1 MTCLKHSYFQLE
13 KIYLKI
19 PFGPKKRIF
28 FFENAL
34 FGFSEKTSKK
44 RKFFWEKILKAPL
57 SFREKG
63 FIEDMYIDRF
73 RVNSIVKNLRMI
85 IFKLLDEIF
94 LFLDFQVR
102 GLYNLK
108 NDQKYPKISKISK
121 FSQNFTKVHKKSKIP
136 F

>member
-1 MTCLKHSYFQLE
+1 MKV
-13 KIYLKI
+13 
-19 PFGPKKRIF
+19 
-28 FFENAL
+28 
-34 FGFSEKTSKK
+34 
-44 RKFFWEKILKAPL
+44 PL

-108 NDQKYPKISKISK
+108 NDQKYPKNSKISKIS
-121 FSQNFTKVHKKSKIP
+121 QNFAKSSHKIKNFENSILRKL
-136 F
+136 